1 MTKQQIVVQ
10 LVAAKIINSRDVY
23 DTDLINYGK
32 LADKIIEMFP
42 EPSTEIVY
50 SGSEIGRK
58 KVYEFSNATVVGNPL
73 VVSVEGMKQ
82 TFSTSVHEDYN
93 A

>member
-10 LVAAKIINSRDVY
+10 LVAAKIANSELVFDDELVR
-23 DTDLINYGK
+23 YGK

-42 EPSTEIVY
+42 EPDY
-50 SGSEIGRK
+50 SITTKGTTYKFDDNTIISLSG
-58 KVYEFSNATVVGNPL
+58 GNL
-73 VVSVEGMKQ
+73 
-82 TFSTSVHEDYN
+82 

>member
-1 MTKQQIVVQ
+1 MSKQQIVAQ
-10 LVAAKIINSRDVY
+10 LAAAKLTINGNLPSDY
-23 DTDLINYGK
+23 DLESYGK

-58 KVYEFSNATVVGNPL
+58 KVYKFNNVTVAGEPL

-82 TFSTSVHEDYN
+82 TFSTSVPEDK
-93 A
+93 